1 MEQLLGI
8 ASGILADGH
17 LHDQEISFL
26 STWLS
31 EHHEAAS
38 VWPANAVAT
47 AVRDVLADGAI
58 THEERDYLVSVLRSL
73 CGSEFSLTGAPEP
86 LVATLPIDDQVTV
99 RLVNAGVCHTGEFL
113 YGTRAAV
120 ERATLKAGGMP
131 VDGVSRRVEYLVI
144 GTRVSPNWA
153 HTTYGRKIQRAA
165 ELQEAGHE
173 IEIISERRWL
183 EAL

>member
-1 MEQLLGI
+1 M
-8 ASGILADGH
+8 
-17 LHDQEISFL
+17 
-26 STWLS
+26 
-31 EHHEAAS
+31 
-38 VWPANAVAT
+38 
-47 AVRDVLADGAI
+47 RDVLADGAI